1 MTSRFDVND
10 AIYRF
15 GPFQLSPALSSLT
28 RDGRRISLGH
38 RALEVLATL
47 AERAGSLVS
56 KAEIVARVW
65 PNTIVDEGNL
75 RVHIAALRKA
85 LGETEERTPYILNVP
100 GRGYR
105 LAVPVQRLEA
115 QADLNLDVDI
125 APTVTRMHTVEQAT
139 LVDDIK
145 SLLND
150 ERLMSMVSKSGGKAS
165 FAIALVHQT
174 GLDYRD
180 VWLFAGI
187 TSVGDASRFEL
198 SPASG
203 EQRTTQVSEAMSET
217 VTSRFRGSETVEDPD
232 SCDRSGL
239 GDSQGKTNLSKCV
252 EHSCAGD
259 EL

>member
-1 MTSRFDVND
+1 MND

-15 GPFQLSPALSSLT
+15 GPFQLSPAFSSLT
-28 RDGRRISLGH
+28 KDGQRIALGH
-38 RALEVLATL
+38 RAMEVLAAL

-105 LAVPVQRLEA
+105 LAVPVRRLGA
-115 QADLNLDVDI
+115 QADLSLDVDI
-125 APTVTRMHTVEQAT
+125 APTVTRMYTVEQAT

-150 ERLMSMVSKSGGKAS
+150 ERLMSIVRKSGGKAS
-165 FAIALVHQT
+165 FAIALIHQA

-187 TSVGDASRFEL
+187 ASIGDASRCEL
-198 SPASG
+198 SPVSG
-203 EQRTTQVSEAMSET
+203 TQRTTQVSGAMSET
-217 VTSRFRGSETVEDPD
+217 ATSHFRGSEAATRL
-232 SCDRSGL
+232 DRCERNRL
-239 GDSQGKTNLSKCV
+239 GDSPCRSNRSECV
-252 EHSCAGD
+252 EHICAGD

>member
-1 MTSRFDVND
+1 M
-10 AIYRF
+10 
-15 GPFQLSPALSSLT
+15 
-28 RDGRRISLGH
+28 RISLGH

-85 LGETEERTPYILNVP
+85 LGETEERTSYILNVP

-105 LAVPVQRLEA
+105 LAVPVQRLGA
-115 QADLNLDVDI
+115 YADLNLDVDI
-125 APTVTRMHTVEQAT
+125 APTARRMHTVEQAT

-145 SLLND
+145 SLLDD
-150 ERLMSMVSKSGGKAS
+150 ERLRNMVSKSGGKAS
-165 FAIALVHQT
+165 LAIALVHQT

-180 VWLFAGI
+180 VWLFAGVA
-187 TSVGDASRFEL
+187 SVGDASSSEL

-203 EQRTTQVSEAMSET
+203 EQRTMEVTEAMFET
-217 VTSRFRGSETVEDPD
+217 VIDRFRGSETVEGPGGR
-232 SCDRSGL
+232 DRSGL
-239 GDSQGKTNLSKCV
+239 GDSPCRDNLSKCV
-252 EHSCAGD
+252 ERSCAGD